1 MNYKLIDTLTGI
13 FSGACIAFFTC
24 QLVPHDWNMLSGM
37 LLGMAIGMVLHLV
50 LMFLL
55 VPFFGAFEVMVPLH
69 IIGMIVGMAGG
80 MATTM
85 NISTYWITWAGGVTG
100 WIVAVGIQYS
110 NKKLVSHVR

>member
-1 MNYKLIDTLTGI
+1 MNYKLIDLLTGI

-37 LLGMAIGMVLHLV
+37 LLGMAVGMVLHLV

-80 MATTM
+80 MATSM
-85 NISTYWITWAGGVTG
+85 NISTFWITLAGGVTG
-100 WIVAVGIQYS
+100 WIVAVGIHYS